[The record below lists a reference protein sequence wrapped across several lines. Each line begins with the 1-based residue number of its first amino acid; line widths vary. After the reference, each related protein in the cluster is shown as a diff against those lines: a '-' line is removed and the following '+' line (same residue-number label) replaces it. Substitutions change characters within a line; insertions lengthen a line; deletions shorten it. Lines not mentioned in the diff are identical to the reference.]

1 MPVELTTQLRDLVS
15 ALDARLAL
23 SMTRFPQDA
32 DSLVLPLPQPLRLAG
47 RVSALS
53 AIFDDGRP
61 AEPPSQARINAL
73 GRLRAGTV
81 RISRKDW
88 NLIAWGLC
96 DQCGHAGMPIDEA
109 SLFSK
114 IMDFVDT
121 EVTKGI
127 SRKVW
132 FGLLHSYFS
141 YPSEPPESC
150 ANWLQLR
157 ARLAETLPVL
167 IQGQTRPKAW
177 SRALDRHSEL
187 LTDRAGLA
195 LGAALFDDNKEI
207 AQDIASY
214 LPIPATSW
222 LWRRIISAQLAM
234 LSAVSDERFLT
245 SVSSMMKL
253 AGQHP
258 LQTDSILAALLTRYQ
273 SSSYRNEPNLE
284 LKQFAL
290 DHWQNPQMK
299 SANRW
304 SLVGEDVRKMML
316 HWFAKADLEHFF
328 SLLQG
333 EGGVDRARLDYW
345 LRFVDQI
352 SYTRIVMGTD
362 AYFNPSDDFVDFR
375 AKNKGRF
382 SQMTN
387 GDPANNA
394 FAMRLGEYYFIEFS
408 GTGNACYVYAE
419 DRLPFNPETSF
430 LRLAQ
435 LKTKSAAIDRIIHNG
450 AWTHNADRALARLGI
465 FPGMN
470 TGKKTAPSAPPAAI
484 APLSATPTSLS
495 QWLARNDA
503 PLGPQPPTLPDSV
516 MPTSIAAPVSNF
528 PIPSSHFS
536 WNGDKPL
543 GKPND
548 AGSRGRLARLMAMPP
563 KVNPLAPAVIPAAT
577 SIDIE
582 PETRSEKAARAVER
596 AIAVGSELAAR
607 LQLTT
612 MDNRYGGGAFW
623 VHENGSSFEAHRVLK
638 KAGFV
643 FKAGRGYWIK

>member
-1 MPVELTTQLRDLVS
+1 MPIRDQIA
-15 ALDARLAL
+15 ALDVRLAL
-23 SMTRFPQDA
+23 SIARFPQDVE
-32 DSLVLPLPQPLRLAG
+32 SWVLPLPLPLRLAG

-73 GRLRAGTV
+73 GRLRADTV
-81 RISRKDW
+81 HITRKDW

-96 DQCGHAGMPIDEA
+96 DKCGRAGMPIDDA
-109 SLFSK
+109 SLFGK
-114 IMDFVDT
+114 IMRFVDA
-121 EVTKGI
+121 EVVKGI

-132 FGLLHSYFS
+132 FGLLHSYFA
-141 YPSEPPESC
+141 YPAEPPENC
-150 ANWLQLR
+150 ENWLALR
-157 ARLAETLPVL
+157 AKLADTLPML
-167 IQGQTRPKAW
+167 IQSQTRPKAW
-177 SRALDRHSEL
+177 SRALERHSEL
-187 LTDRAGLA
+187 LTDRAGLT

-207 AQDIASY
+207 TQDIASY

-234 LSAVSDERFLT
+234 LNEIGDERFLG
-245 SVSSMMKL
+245 SVPSIIKL
-253 AGQHP
+253 AEQHP
-258 LQTDSILAALLTRYQ
+258 LQTDNILAALLTRYQ
-273 SSSYRNEPNLE
+273 WSTYRNDPNFE

-290 DHWQNPQMK
+290 NHWQNPQMK

-304 SLVGEDVRKMML
+304 SLVSEDVRRMML

-362 AYFNPSDDFVDFR
+362 AYFNPSDDFIDFR

-408 GTGNACYVYAE
+408 GTGNACYVYSE
-419 DRLPFNPETSF
+419 SKLPFNPETKF
-430 LRLAQ
+430 LPLVQ

-470 TGKKTAPSAPPAAI
+470 VGKKALPSASSVAEAA
-484 APLSATPTSLS
+484 LSATQASLS
-495 QWLARNDA
+495 AQLVDGDLHLTMPDAAVATSTATPATNFPTASFNFYGNSNKSFGKLNDA
-503 PLGPQPPTLPDSV
+503 SNHACLGRLMVIPPNVNLTALPV
-516 MPTSIAAPVSNF
+516 VPAGTSIQT
-528 PIPSSHFS
+528 
-536 WNGDKPL
+536 
-543 GKPND
+543 
-548 AGSRGRLARLMAMPP
+548 M
-563 KVNPLAPAVIPAAT
+563 
-577 SIDIE
+577 
-582 PETRSEKAARAVER
+582 PETSGEKVER
-596 AIAVGSELAAR
+596 AIAIGSELATR
-607 LQLTT
+607 FQLIT
-612 MDNRYGGGAFW
+612 MDNRYVGGAFW
-623 VHENGSSFEAHRVLK
+623 VEEDGSSFEVHRVLK
-638 KAGFV
+638 KAGFI
-643 FKAGRGYWIK
+643 FKAEQGYWIK